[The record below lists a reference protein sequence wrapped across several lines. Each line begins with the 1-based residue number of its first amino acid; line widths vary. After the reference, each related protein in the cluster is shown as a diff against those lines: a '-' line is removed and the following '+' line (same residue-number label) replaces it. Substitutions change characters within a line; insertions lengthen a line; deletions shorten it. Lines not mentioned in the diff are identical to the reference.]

1 MNYIIYYFNFTDM
14 LSDAII
20 QKRERSATNM
30 SIEVEHLTKS
40 YKIKNRSMKDSSVK
54 HLFGKKYSYATAVN
68 DISFT
73 IQAGDIVGFIGAN
86 GAGKSTTI
94 KMLTGIL
101 TPDNGTISVN
111 GLNFKKNRKEIMLKI
126 GVVFGQR
133 SVLCWDIPVIESFKL
148 FKDMY
153 RIPEKIYSENIEIFS
168 DILNLSEFIYKPPRL
183 LSLGQRMKADLAA
196 ALLHN
201 PEVLFLD
208 EPTIGIDVLAKA
220 KIRDFIIKMNQVK
233 NTTIILTTHDIS
245 DIESLCRKMLIID
258 KGSLLYD
265 GTLDELKSKYH
276 FTPTEESHQKPP
288 MSNSLETIIK
298 SIYEGGCL

>member
-1 MNYIIYYFNFTDM
+1 
-14 LSDAII
+14 
-20 QKRERSATNM
+20 M
-30 SIEVEHLTKS
+30 SITVEHLTKS
-40 YKIKNRSMKDSSVK
+40 YKIKNRSAINNTVK
-54 HLFGKKYSYATAVN
+54 HLVIPQYSFTPAVN

-73 IQAGDIVGFIGAN
+73 IQTGDIVGFIGAN

-101 TPDNGTISVN
+101 TPDKGIISIN
-111 GLNFKKNRKEIMLKI
+111 GLTFKKNRKEIMQKI

-153 RIPEKIYSENIEIFS
+153 RIPENIYRENIEIFS
-168 DILNLSEFIYKPPRL
+168 DILNLPEFIYKPPRL

-196 ALLHN
+196 ALLYN

-220 KIRDFIIKMNQVK
+220 KIRDFIIKINQVRK
-233 NTTIILTTHDIS
+233 TTIILTTHDIS
-245 DIESLCRKMLIID
+245 DIESLCQKMLIID
-258 KGSLLYD
+258 KGTLLYN
-265 GTLDELKSKYH
+265 GTLEELKRKNAS
-276 FTPTEESHQKPP
+276 SHNDDFIPKKR
-288 MSNSLETIIK
+288 MNDSLEQIIRT
-298 SIYEGGCL
+298 IYEGGGL

>member
-1 MNYIIYYFNFTDM
+1 MGIT
-14 LSDAII
+14 
-20 QKRERSATNM
+20 
-30 SIEVEHLTKS
+30 VEHLTKS
-40 YKIKNRSMKDSSVK
+40 YKIKNRSAINNTVK
-54 HLFGKKYSYATAVN
+54 HLVIPQYSFTPAVN

-73 IQAGDIVGFIGAN
+73 IQTGDIVGFIGAN

-101 TPDNGTISVN
+101 TPDKGIISIN
-111 GLNFKKNRKEIMLKI
+111 GLTFKKNRKEIMQKI

-153 RIPEKIYSENIEIFS
+153 RIPENIYRENIEIFS
-168 DILNLSEFIYKPPRL
+168 DILNLPEFIYKPPRL

-196 ALLHN
+196 ALLYN

-220 KIRDFIIKMNQVK
+220 KIRDFIIKINQVRK
-233 NTTIILTTHDIS
+233 TTIILTTHDIS
-245 DIESLCRKMLIID
+245 DIESLCQKMLIID
-258 KGSLLYD
+258 KGTLLYN
-265 GTLDELKSKYH
+265 GTLEELKRKNAS
-276 FTPTEESHQKPP
+276 SHNDDFIPKKR
-288 MSNSLETIIK
+288 MNDSLEQIIRT
-298 SIYEGGCL
+298 IYEGGGL

>member
-1 MNYIIYYFNFTDM
+1 
-14 LSDAII
+14 
-20 QKRERSATNM
+20 M
-30 SIEVEHLTKS
+30 SITVEHLTKS
-40 YKIKNRSMKDSSVK
+40 YKIKNRSVINNTVK
-54 HLFGKKYSYATAVN
+54 HLVIPQYSFTPAVN

-73 IQAGDIVGFIGAN
+73 IQTGDIVGFIGAN

-101 TPDNGTISVN
+101 TPDKGIISIN
-111 GLNFKKNRKEIMLKI
+111 GLTYKKNRKEIMQKI

-153 RIPEKIYSENIEIFS
+153 RIPENIYRENIEIFS
-168 DILNLSEFIYKPPRL
+168 DILNLPEFIYKPPRL

-196 ALLHN
+196 ALLYN

-220 KIRDFIIKMNQVK
+220 KIRDFIIKINQVRK
-233 NTTIILTTHDIS
+233 TTIILTTHDIS
-245 DIESLCRKMLIID
+245 DIESLCQKMLIID
-258 KGSLLYD
+258 KGTLLYN
-265 GTLDELKSKYH
+265 GTLEELKRKNAS
-276 FTPTEESHQKPP
+276 SHNDDFIPKKR
-288 MSNSLETIIK
+288 MNDSLEQIIRT
-298 SIYEGGCL
+298 IYEGGGL

>member
-1 MNYIIYYFNFTDM
+1 MGIT
-14 LSDAII
+14 
-20 QKRERSATNM
+20 
-30 SIEVEHLTKS
+30 VEHLTKS
-40 YKIKNRSMKDSSVK
+40 YKIKNRSVINNTVK
-54 HLFGKKYSYATAVN
+54 HLVIPQYSFTPAVN

-73 IQAGDIVGFIGAN
+73 IQTGDIVGFIGAN

-101 TPDNGTISVN
+101 TPDKGIISIN
-111 GLNFKKNRKEIMLKI
+111 GLTFKKNRKEIMQKI

-153 RIPEKIYSENIEIFS
+153 RIPENIYRENIEIFS
-168 DILNLSEFIYKPPRL
+168 DILNLPEFIYKPPRL

-196 ALLHN
+196 ALLYN

-220 KIRDFIIKMNQVK
+220 KIRDFIIKINQVRK
-233 NTTIILTTHDIS
+233 TTIILTTHDIS
-245 DIESLCRKMLIID
+245 DIESLCQKMLIID
-258 KGSLLYD
+258 KGTLLYN
-265 GTLDELKSKYH
+265 GTLEELKRKNAS
-276 FTPTEESHQKPP
+276 SHNNDFIPKKR
-288 MSNSLETIIK
+288 MNDSLEQIIRT
-298 SIYEGGCL
+298 IYEGGGL

>member
-1 MNYIIYYFNFTDM
+1 
-14 LSDAII
+14 
-20 QKRERSATNM
+20 M
-30 SIEVEHLTKS
+30 SITVEHLTKS
-40 YKIKNRSMKDSSVK
+40 YKIKNRSVINNTVK
-54 HLFGKKYSYATAVN
+54 HLVIPQYSFTPAVN

-73 IQAGDIVGFIGAN
+73 IQTGDIVGFIGAN

-101 TPDNGTISVN
+101 TPDKGIISIN
-111 GLNFKKNRKEIMLKI
+111 GLTFKKNRKEIMQKI

-153 RIPEKIYSENIEIFS
+153 RIPENIYRENIEIFS
-168 DILNLSEFIYKPPRL
+168 DILTLPEFIYKPPRL

-196 ALLHN
+196 ALLYN

-220 KIRDFIIKMNQVK
+220 KIRDFIIKINQVRK
-233 NTTIILTTHDIS
+233 TTIILTTHDIS
-245 DIESLCRKMLIID
+245 DIESLCQKMLIID
-258 KGSLLYD
+258 KGTLLYN
-265 GTLDELKSKYH
+265 GTLEELKRKNAS
-276 FTPTEESHQKPP
+276 SHNDDFIPKKR
-288 MSNSLETIIK
+288 MNDSLEQIIRT
-298 SIYEGGCL
+298 IYEGGGL

>member
-1 MNYIIYYFNFTDM
+1 
-14 LSDAII
+14 
-20 QKRERSATNM
+20 M
-30 SIEVEHLTKS
+30 SITVEHLTKS
-40 YKIKNRSMKDSSVK
+40 YKIKNRSVINNTVK
-54 HLFGKKYSYATAVN
+54 HLVIPQYSFTPAVN

-73 IQAGDIVGFIGAN
+73 IQTGDIVGFIGAN

-101 TPDNGTISVN
+101 TPDKGIISIN
-111 GLNFKKNRKEIMLKI
+111 GLTFKKNRKEIMQKI

-153 RIPEKIYSENIEIFS
+153 RIPENIYRENIEIFS
-168 DILNLSEFIYKPPRL
+168 DILNLPEFIYKPPRL

-196 ALLHN
+196 ALLYN

-220 KIRDFIIKMNQVK
+220 KIRDFIIKINQVRK
-233 NTTIILTTHDIS
+233 TTIILTTHDIS
-245 DIESLCRKMLIID
+245 DIESLCQKMLIID
-258 KGSLLYD
+258 KGTLLYN
-265 GTLDELKSKYH
+265 GTLEELKRKNAS
-276 FTPTEESHQKPP
+276 SHNDDFIPKKQ
-288 MSNSLETIIK
+288 MNDSLEQIIRT
-298 SIYEGGCL
+298 IYEGGGL

>member
-1 MNYIIYYFNFTDM
+1 
-14 LSDAII
+14 
-20 QKRERSATNM
+20 M
-30 SIEVEHLTKS
+30 SITVEHLTKS
-40 YKIKNRSMKDSSVK
+40 YKIKNHSVINNTVK
-54 HLFGKKYSYATAVN
+54 HLVIPKYSFTPAVN

-73 IQAGDIVGFIGAN
+73 IQTGDIVGFIGAN

-101 TPDNGTISVN
+101 TPDKGIISIN
-111 GLNFKKNRKEIMLKI
+111 GLTFKKNRKEIMRKI

-153 RIPEKIYSENIEIFS
+153 RIPENIYRENIEIFS
-168 DILNLSEFIYKPPRL
+168 DILNLPEFIYKPPRL

-196 ALLHN
+196 ALLYN

-220 KIRDFIIKMNQVK
+220 KIRDFIIKINQVRK
-233 NTTIILTTHDIS
+233 TTIILTTHDIS
-245 DIESLCRKMLIID
+245 DIESLCQKMLIID
-258 KGSLLYD
+258 KGTLLYN
-265 GTLDELKSKYH
+265 GTLEELKRKNAS
-276 FTPTEESHQKPP
+276 SHNDDFIQKKR
-288 MSNSLETIIK
+288 MNDSLEQIIRT
-298 SIYEGGCL
+298 IYEGGGL

>member
-1 MNYIIYYFNFTDM
+1 MGIT
-14 LSDAII
+14 
-20 QKRERSATNM
+20 
-30 SIEVEHLTKS
+30 VEHLTKS
-40 YKIKNRSMKDSSVK
+40 YKIKNRSVINNTVK
-54 HLFGKKYSYATAVN
+54 HLVIPQYSFTPAVN
-68 DISFT
+68 NISFT
-73 IQAGDIVGFIGAN
+73 IQTGDIVGFIGAN

-101 TPDNGTISVN
+101 TPDKGIISIN
-111 GLNFKKNRKEIMLKI
+111 GLTFKKNRKEIMQKI

-153 RIPEKIYSENIEIFS
+153 RIPENIYRENIEIFS
-168 DILNLSEFIYKPPRL
+168 DILNLPEFIYKPPRL

-196 ALLHN
+196 ALLYN

-220 KIRDFIIKMNQVK
+220 KIRDFIIKINQVR

-245 DIESLCRKMLIID
+245 DIESLCQKMLIID
-258 KGSLLYD
+258 KGTLLYN
-265 GTLDELKSKYH
+265 GTLEELKRKNAS
-276 FTPTEESHQKPP
+276 SHNDDFIPKKR
-288 MSNSLETIIK
+288 MNDSLEQIIRT
-298 SIYEGGCL
+298 IYEGGGL

>member
-1 MNYIIYYFNFTDM
+1 MVIY
-14 LSDAII
+14 L
-20 QKRERSATNM
+20 KKEGSATNM
-30 SIEVEHLTKS
+30 SITVEHLTKS
-40 YKIKNRSMKDSSVK
+40 YKIKNRSAINNTVK
-54 HLFGKKYSYATAVN
+54 HLVIPQYSFTPAVN

-73 IQAGDIVGFIGAN
+73 IQTGDIVGFIGAN

-101 TPDNGTISVN
+101 TPDKGIISIN
-111 GLNFKKNRKEIMLKI
+111 GLTFKKNRKEIMKKI

-153 RIPEKIYSENIEIFS
+153 RIPENIYRENIEIFS
-168 DILNLSEFIYKPPRL
+168 DILNLPEFIYKPPRL

-196 ALLHN
+196 ALLYN

-220 KIRDFIIKMNQVK
+220 KIRDFIIKINQVRK
-233 NTTIILTTHDIS
+233 TTIILTTHDIS
-245 DIESLCRKMLIID
+245 DIESLCQKMLIID
-258 KGSLLYD
+258 KGTLLYN
-265 GTLDELKSKYH
+265 GTLEELKRKNAS
-276 FTPTEESHQKPP
+276 SHNDDFIPKKR
-288 MSNSLETIIK
+288 MNDSLEQIIRT
-298 SIYEGGCL
+298 IYEGGGL